1 MSDGLD
7 RAYYERRAKEQ
18 IEMAEK
24 SNDPCAKRTHLVL
37 AMQYQGKA
45 KGPVANNA

>member
-1 MSDGLD
+1 MPDMID

-24 SNDPCAKRTHLVL
+24 STDACAKRTHLIL
-37 AMQYQGKA
+37 AAEYREKA
-45 KGPVANNA
+45 NGSGAKAA